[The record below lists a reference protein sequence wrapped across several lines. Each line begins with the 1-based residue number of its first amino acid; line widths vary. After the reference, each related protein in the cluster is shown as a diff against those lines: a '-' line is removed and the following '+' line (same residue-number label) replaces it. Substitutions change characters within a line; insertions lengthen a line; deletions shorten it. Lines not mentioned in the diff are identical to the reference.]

1 MMNKIKKIHK
11 IILLFILIFL
21 LGIYSFSLYINN
33 TIDQKKET
41 LEGSE
46 INSSVR
52 IDREATQIN

>member
-1 MMNKIKKIHK
+1 MYKIKKIHK
-11 IILLFILIFL
+11 IILLFILIFI
-21 LGIYSFSLYINN
+21 LGIYSFSIYINN

>member
-1 MMNKIKKIHK
+1 MHKIKKIHK

-21 LGIYSFSLYINN
+21 LGIYSFTLYINN

-46 INSSVR
+46 INSSVKT
-52 IDREATQIN
+52 DREASQIN